1 MAEYMTL
8 ERLKELSFVIEKR
21 TDTAEW
27 ENPVYPLLA
36 DGTFGEAEAP
46 VQDRFYMED
55 LGRSLFESKG
65 YTSIHCYQ
73 STTGKNY
80 GSFDKV
86 FYRNAANG
94 TIEAR
99 PEWFDQTKV
108 RVYQS
113 GTNRVEYAKYGEKQD
128 CIFLGDGGICDLQ
141 FGEYYVPNFNR
152 LYMKFDSAL
161 KKYTKIIFF
170 ENKPYGTYS
179 YTKWTLDNATEKE
192 LLAAYNPPPRF
203 PAIFVKDKRI
213 SGLWVKQGQQ
223 IVKPSGVYLKQNV
236 AVKKL

>member
-1 MAEYMTL
+1 MSEYMTL

-21 TDTAEW
+21 TDTAKW
-27 ENPVYPLLA
+27 EKPVYPLLA

-46 VQDRFYMED
+46 VQDRFYTED
-55 LGRSLFESKG
+55 RDYFERSGR
-65 YTSIHCYQ
+65 TSIYCYK
-73 STTGKNY
+73 STTGENY

-108 RVYQS
+108 RVFQS
-113 GTNRVEYAKYGEKQD
+113 GTNKVEYDKYQRQNY
-128 CIFLGDGGICDLQ
+128 IFLGDGGIVGLQ
-141 FGEYYVPNFNR
+141 LGEYSVPNFNR
-152 LYMKFDSAL
+152 LYMRYDQHSKN
-161 KKYTKIIFF
+161 YQNIVFF
-170 ENKPYGTYS
+170 ENKPYGSYK
-179 YTKWTLDNATEKE
+179 YTKWTLGYATESE

-203 PAIFVKDKRI
+203 PAIFVGAKRI
-213 SGLWVKQGQQ
+213 GGLWVKQGQQ
-223 IVKPSGVYLKQNV
+223 LVKPSGVYLKQNG